1 MDEDNDVFEMFQ
13 QIMEQL
19 QDDDPD
25 SRIRVLSKNPR
36 YAADDPAA
44 QYIRSNNKE
53 RR

>member
-19 QDDDPD
+19 QDNDPD
-25 SRIRVLSKNPR
+25 SRMRVLSKNPR
-36 YAADDPAA
+36 YATDDPAA
-44 QYIRSNNKE
+44 QNIKSKNIE